1 MIFIFTWEV
10 FFKVIGFATIIH
22 YIATLVLLQLYTMKS
37 PLPVPEF
44 NDDCFFTFKQAGRK
58 PFASH
63 MRRPPKL
70 LHQSFSRSL
79 NASTA
84 KAISFREDNPR
95 YLSTLYNRS
104 RSETYYEQC
113 FEQLSKV
120 GEGSYGEV
128 FKVRSRTDGKL
139 YAVKRCRGDRCR
151 GERFRQSCY
160 EEVRRYEQFS
170 DHENCVKLHLAW
182 EQDERL
188 YMQMELCKG
197 SLENDAWQPMPAKR
211 IWSILV
217 DLLLALKSLHDRN
230 LIHLD
235 IKLANILVTDDGTC
249 KLADFGLVFDLS
261 KGNVYNA
268 TEGDSRYIAPELM
281 EGRYSKAADIFSL
294 GLVTLELACNLELP
308 MAGRLWQ
315 RLRSGQPLPDDLT
328 RRMSPTLREIVQ
340 RMLMARPEDRPTVD
354 GLLLHPVIQKLRE
367 SRHRSRSSRGI
378 RAFLQKWSAS
388 YLRNKLLCLGRFVVS
403 AVIWMLDCFRL
414 QHRKLP
420 SEDDGGES
428 KSSKCWDTNNLSAAA
443 ISPGTQKGISF
454 GASLSFEEQSN
465 GRMPEDSFFET
476 SATADDDGSERRLTD
491 KESVQ
496 STPTLNNSVPT
507 HTPPIRMV
515 NSTPLSHYDWRRVQ
529 NSLLQQFHL
538 QNQPETPQTSRDVPC
553 SPLRDLWF
561 GEEDEDLPL
570 MQGSRSREY
579 PVTSSTPLHG
589 RAVAKRLNDSDG
601 DIRPLSGSLPKPADG
616 EQQPYSLAGFV
627 TATPNCSFQMLSGIG
642 IGGRGNDS
650 SPAATTFNCDSVS
663 SGFASLPSKKRLHFD
678 LDEDSDSD

>member
-1 MIFIFTWEV
+1 
-10 FFKVIGFATIIH
+10 
-22 YIATLVLLQLYTMKS
+22 MKS
-37 PLPVPEF
+37 PLPVPDF
-44 NDDCFFTFKQAGRK
+44 NDDCNFTFKQAGRK
-58 PFASH
+58 QFVSY

-84 KAISFREDNPR
+84 KVISFREDDPR
-95 YLSTLYNRS
+95 HLSTLYNRS

-151 GERFRQSCY
+151 DRQSSY

-170 DHENCVKLHLAW
+170 DQENCVKLHLAW

-197 SLENDAWQPMPAKR
+197 SLENDACQPMPTKR

-249 KLADFGLVFDLS
+249 KLADFGLVFDLT
-261 KGNVYNA
+261 KGNVRNA

-308 MAGRLWQ
+308 MAGRLWH
-315 RLRSGQPLPDDLT
+315 RLRSEQPLPDELT
-328 RRMSPTLREIVQ
+328 RTMSPTLREIVQ
-340 RMLMARPEDRPTVD
+340 RMLMARPEDRATVD

-367 SRHRSRSSRGI
+367 SRQRSRSSRGI
-378 RAFLQKWSAS
+378 RAFLQKCSAS
-388 YLRNKLLCLGRFVVS
+388 YLRNRLLCLGRFVVT
-403 AVIWMLDCFRL
+403 AVMWMVDCFRL

-420 SEDDGGES
+420 SKDDGGES
-428 KSSKCWDTNNLSAAA
+428 KSSKWWDRSNLSTTVVGN
-443 ISPGTQKGISF
+443 GTPKGISF

-476 SATADDDGSERRLTD
+476 SATADEDGSERRVTD
-491 KESVQ
+491 KDSVQ

-507 HTPPIRMV
+507 HTPPIRFV
-515 NSTPLSHYDWRRVQ
+515 NSTPLSQHNWRRVQ

-538 QNQPETPQTSRDVPC
+538 QNQSETPQLSRDVPC
-553 SPLRDLWF
+553 LPLRDLWF

-570 MQGSRSREY
+570 MQRSRSREY

-601 DIRPLSGSLPKPADG
+601 DIRPLNGSLPKRVEG
-616 EQQPYSLAGFV
+616 EQHPYAFAGFV
-627 TATPNCSFQMLSGIG
+627 TATPKCSFQMLSG

-663 SGFASLPSKKRLHFD
+663 SGFSSLPSKKRLHFD
-678 LDEDSDSD
+678 LDEDSDSG